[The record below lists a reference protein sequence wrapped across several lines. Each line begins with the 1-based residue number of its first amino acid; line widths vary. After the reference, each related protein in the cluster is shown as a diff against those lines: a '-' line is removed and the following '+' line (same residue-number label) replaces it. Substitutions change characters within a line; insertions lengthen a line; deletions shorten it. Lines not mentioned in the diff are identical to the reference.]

1 VGVHRVVALSVR
13 GPRSLR
19 LLLIDLPSS
28 SANAGPRVPSG
39 GVTLRR
45 RYTYRPSVIYLIA
58 NKLLSLCFSL
68 SSTTLLLL
76 LSVSLQ
82 NIAILEV
89 VSAMDRVLHIPG
101 HLRTLETLNR
111 STAPAKKRQAEDD
124 KLHTMTHDDDKR
136 RGKSWPGLAH
146 GVSFL
151 THTHTLS
158 LSLSLS
164 LTHTHTHT
172 HTHNVARHGGEMAG
186 GISAKGLG
194 DSGRHVSAGACVSCV
209 SCGYQVS
216 FDTTRS
222 LSHATR
228 QHTLGISVRM
238 SQQERMRT
246 CSAKK
251 IPAITS

>member
-1 VGVHRVVALSVR
+1 MGVHRVVALSVR

-151 THTHTLS
+151 THTHTHTLS

-164 LTHTHTHT
+164 LTHTHTT
-172 HTHNVARHGGEMAG
+172 LRGMAG
-186 GISAKGLG
+186 RWREAYQQRAWEIVGGMSA
-194 DSGRHVSAGACVSCV
+194 REHACLACLV
-209 SCGYQVS
+209 
-216 FDTTRS
+216 DIRS
-222 LSHATR
+222 LL
-228 QHTLGISVRM
+228 TLLGLFRM
-238 SQQERMRT
+238 PRVS
-246 CSAKK
+246 
-251 IPAITS
+251 IPWG